1 MAHLKFLYTIDFWIF
16 FTFGSFLLILLKKA
30 APAIGAGLDS
40 YIEKI
45 RTVLDNATNK
55 KEDALKTLNFYK
67 RKQQQV
73 EDETAEIIEKAK
85 KEMIEARDE
94 AFQKHEK
101 LVQRREEQALDKI
114 ALLEEQAVADIR
126 NVVTNTVIKSAEK
139 IFSDLLTESE
149 KNSYLDASVEEI
161 SKKLN

>member
-1 MAHLKFLYTIDFWIF
+1 MSNLKFLYTVDFWLF
-16 FTFGSFLLILLKKA
+16 FAFVSFLLVILKKA
-30 APAIGAGLDS
+30 APAIGKGLDG

-45 RTVLDNATNK
+45 KSVLDNATNK
-55 KEDALKTLNFYK
+55 KEESLKNLNFYK

-73 EDETAEIIEKAK
+73 EEETAEIIEKAK
-85 KEMIEARDE
+85 KEMIEARDD

-101 LVQRREEQALDKI
+101 LVQRREEQALEKI
-114 ALLEEQAVADIR
+114 SLLEEQAVADIR
-126 NVVTNTVIKSAEK
+126 NVVTDTVVKSAEK

-149 KNSYLDASVEEI
+149 KSSYLNSSVEEI